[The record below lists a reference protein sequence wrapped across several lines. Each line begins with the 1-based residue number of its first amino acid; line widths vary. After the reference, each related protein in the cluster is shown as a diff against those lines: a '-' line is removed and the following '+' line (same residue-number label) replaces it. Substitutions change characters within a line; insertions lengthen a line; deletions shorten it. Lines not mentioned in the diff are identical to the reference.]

1 MITAWNL
8 CPAVALNTLFFI
20 IGAEPIDLK
29 RTTTIQTES
38 AVRPMGKITQ
48 KSLMNPGPS
57 LGIGLTSATR
67 LAFRRILL
75 LVFLQSQHCG
85 SIIQD
90 FFYGF
95 NSV

>member
-8 CPAVALNTLFFI
+8 CPAVALNTLFFM

-29 RTTTIQTES
+29 RTTTIQAES
-38 AVRPMGKITQ
+38 VSDGENNSEIIDE
-48 KSLMNPGPS
+48 PGPS

-85 SIIQD
+85 SIIQYV
-90 FFYGF
+90 FYGF